1 MTDLYSASAS
11 RMARNLLEASEYV
24 KSNDGA
30 MLIFLHRS
38 VDGDCVGSACG
49 MCKVLRDLGVNAYV
63 AMPEHLPKDMEFMGV
78 EDLLFNI
85 FDGED
90 KEVSEFRSNGTI
102 YGKPYIQA
110 LSVDISEPGRMGCC
124 GEFFSGIDKK
134 LTIDHH
140 ASITMRGDNMWV
152 EPDASSAAE
161 LCFYVTEKIAEQL
174 GKELDEVLSSL
185 AAQCFMTGIV
195 TDTGRFTYKNT
206 RPETLDTAG
215 KLMLHGG
222 DITSV
227 SYNLFDR
234 KALYKF
240 RVSAEARM
248 RVKLYADGKLAITTV
263 PMSLFD
269 KHEALPDA
277 VDDVVSAMRDIE
289 GVEVAI
295 VLRELSTGEI
305 RANVRSVSEF
315 DSAAFAANYGGG
327 GHVRAAGFT
336 VNDPSISIE
345 DLAEDVIKKAA
356 ALL

>member
-1 MTDLYSASAS
+1 MLDRYALPAAK
-11 RMARNLLEASEYV
+11 MAANILEYKDRLKEL
-24 KSNDGA
+24 DGA

-49 MCKVLRDLGVNAYV
+49 MCKVLRDLGVNCYV
-63 AMPEHLPKDMEFMGV
+63 AMPESLPKDMEFMGV

-85 FDGED
+85 YNED
-90 KEVSEFRSNGTI
+90 LDEIHEFKDKGTI

-124 GEFFSGIDKK
+124 GEYFESCKDK
-134 LTIDHH
+134 LIIDHH
-140 ASITMRGDNMWV
+140 ASITMRGDNMWI

-161 LCFYVTEKIAEQL
+161 LCFYASCKIAESL
-174 GKELDEVLSSL
+174 GMPEDKVISPL

-206 RPETLDTAG
+206 RPETLDSAG
-215 KLMLHGG
+215 KLMELGG

-248 RVKLYADGKLAITTV
+248 RVKLYCEGRLAITTV
-263 PMSLFD
+263 PRSLFD

-305 RANVRSVSEF
+305 RANVRSVSYF
-315 DSAAFAANYGGG
+315 DSAAFASLYGGG
-327 GHVRAAGFT
+327 GHLRAAGFT
-336 VNDPSISIE
+336 VKDGSGTID
-345 DLAEDVIKKAA
+345 DLAGDVIRRASE
-356 ALL
+356 LL